1 MDRIGN
7 RSDGFEAFMVF
18 MVGLA
23 AIGASISLY
32 FTGMS

>member
-7 RSDGFEAFMVF
+7 RSNGFEAFMVF
-18 MVGLA
+18 IIGFA
-23 AIGASISLY
+23 AIGAGISFY